1 MVVVSIGDEPDTGP
15 VTPPAPRRARHLI
28 DPDAPRRV
36 RDHASEQRSITKVQR
51 WVMSV
56 LAVTTILH
64 LCAGLVIAALF
75 LDDPRPGAEVGLCLI
90 AGAFGVIAVALARAI
105 HARNPLSPWLLVGT
119 LPAVVGIV
127 LLQR

>member
-1 MVVVSIGDEPDTGP
+1 MSTGDDRETGGLVP
-15 VTPPAPRRARHLI
+15 TTPRRARHLI
-28 DPDAPRRV
+28 DPDAPRPV
-36 RDHASEQRSITKVQR
+36 RDHAGEQRSLSRVQR

-64 LCAGLVIAALF
+64 LSAGLVIAALF

-90 AGAFGVIAVALARAI
+90 AGAFGVIAIALARAI
-105 HARNPLSPWLLVGT
+105 HGRNPFSPWLLVGT
-119 LPAVVGIV
+119 LPAVVGIL